1 MSNTSLTNAAVTKA
15 AEPFQRRQFLRG
27 ALAVGIFI
35 PATGMLAS
43 CVGGGGTTAAPGGAV
58 SAKNPFG
65 MADKSTVD
73 AVIFKGGY
81 GIDYADFAGKVVE
94 KAQPGS
100 TVKVTAAT
108 NIAQTLQPRFVG
120 GNPPDVIDNSG
131 ANLIGIN
138 TIRAQLEDLT
148 SVIEAKN
155 LEGKVI
161 KDTLYAGVVEPG
173 TFDGKFVQLNY
184 VLTVYAMWYS
194 ASLFETNGWTVPT
207 TYDEALALG
216 AKAKAQGKYLFGWGK
231 EAATYYQTMAIA
243 SAIKEGGDDVR
254 LALENLKDG
263 CWSLQ
268 PIQDVF
274 AGLKKIIDAGY
285 MQPGGAGT
293 QFTAAQAQWSNE
305 EKFLLYPSGGWIE
318 NEMKTQTKAGFK
330 MTGAPELTVTTS
342 SKFPQKSLHSTAGEG
357 YIVPSQGKNVA
368 GGKEFLRAMLSNDAA
383 VNFAKTTFSSTIV
396 KGTIPADGFGSTALV
411 SQVKLLDGAGSDVFS
426 WNFVDLYGLNTDQL
440 VVWNTF
446 LQGDSSVAQLTSSLQ
461 SITDKVRNDSSVKK
475 VTVT

>member
-27 ALAVGIFI
+27 ALAVGVFI

-43 CVGGGGTTAAPGGAV
+43 CVGGGGTTAAPGGTV

-81 GIDYADFAGKVVE
+81 GIAYAEFAGKVVE
-94 KAQPGS
+94 KAQAGS

-108 NIAQTLQPRFVG
+108 NIAQSLQPRFVG

-138 TIRAQLEDLT
+138 TIRGQLEDLT

-161 KDTLYAGVVEPG
+161 KDTLYAGVIEPG

-207 TYDEALALG
+207 TYEEALALG
-216 AKAKAQGKYLFGWGK
+216 AQAKAQGKYLFGWGK

-274 AGLKKIIDAGY
+274 TGLKKIIDAGY

-318 NEMKTQTKAGFK
+318 NEMKTQTKEGFK

-342 SKFPQKSLHSTAGEG
+342 PKFPQKALHSTAGEG
-357 YIVPSQGKNVA
+357 YIVPSQAKNAA
-368 GGKEFLRAMLSNDAA
+368 GGKEFLRAMLSNEAA

-411 SQVKLLDGAGSDVFS
+411 SQVKLLEGAGSDVFS

-446 LQGDSSVAQLTSSLQ
+446 LQGGSSVAQLTTSLQ
-461 SITDKVRNDSSVKK
+461 QITDKVRNDSSVKK
-475 VTVT
+475 VTVK

>member
-1 MSNTSLTNAAVTKA
+1 M
-15 AEPFQRRQFLRG
+15 
-27 ALAVGIFI
+27 
-35 PATGMLAS
+35 
-43 CVGGGGTTAAPGGAV
+43 
-58 SAKNPFG
+58 
-65 MADKSTVD
+65 
-73 AVIFKGGY
+73 
-81 GIDYADFAGKVVE
+81 
-94 KAQPGS
+94 
-100 TVKVTAAT
+100 
-108 NIAQTLQPRFVG
+108 
-120 GNPPDVIDNSG
+120 
-131 ANLIGIN
+131 
-138 TIRAQLEDLT
+138 
-148 SVIEAKN
+148 
-155 LEGKVI
+155 I
-161 KDTLYAGVVEPG
+161 KPG

-194 ASLFETNGWTVPT
+194 AALFESNSWSVPT
-207 TYDEALALG
+207 TYEEALALG
-216 AKAKAQGKYLFGWGK
+216 AKAKAKGKYLFGWGK

-243 SAIKEGGDDVR
+243 SAIKEGGDEVR

-263 CWSLQ
+263 CWSLKPLQ
-268 PIQDVF
+268 NVF

-318 NEMKTQTKAGFK
+318 NEMKTQTKSGFK
-330 MTGAPELTVTTS
+330 LTGAPELTVTTS

-368 GGKEFLRAMLSNDAA
+368 GGKEFLRTMLSNDAA

-411 SQVKLLDGAGSDVFS
+411 SQVKLLEGAGSDVFS

-446 LQGDSSVAQLTSSLQ
+446 LQGDSSVATLTSSLQ